1 LGNIKRGPTIGFCP
15 DFLVILTVDDKMLHR
30 CCFQRRNRAE
40 PSSTPIMP
48 LLTKTPL
55 VLILPTMASRQNTS
69 ILGGTI
75 PFHIHLKEMKLLD
88 RQVGESRPHRLDRVH
103 PIQLGFQ
110 INLSLVSLDSTTLDN
125 RPNKELNKL
134 ISLSLRDLLH
144 LKFHIQFKLSHIP
157 ILAIEEALS
166 CERLKSLGNC
176 SANLELP
183 SHRSFQKLV
192 SHSLPTTTQISF
204 LTIF

>member
-1 LGNIKRGPTIGFCP
+1 LTGT
-15 DFLVILTVDDKMLHR
+15 FL
-30 CCFQRRNRAE
+30 N
-40 PSSTPIMP
+40 SN
-48 LLTKTPL
+48 
-55 VLILPTMASRQNTS
+55 NTS
-69 ILGGTI
+69 SNQDTSIVDSIHNGKPTKYFHLGRDYTFPYTLEGNEI
-75 PFHIHLKEMKLLD
+75 A
-88 RQVGESRPHRLDRVH
+88 RPHRLDRVH